1 MAQPINEFLGIG
13 TALLGGCCGTSPDHI
28 ARMKQQLK
36 QSGPRSDRILTDR
49 SATRLSS
56 RGAALFVGGS
66 SPLRAIGERLNPTGR
81 KSLAQS
87 VREGLFDPYRDEAAR
102 QVQAGAQL
110 LDVNVGVPGIDEGK
124 AMEDAVIAVAQ
135 AVSVPLVL
143 DSPRPEVIEAGLKA
157 ADGKVLINSVTG
169 ESESL
174 EKVLP
179 LARKYGAAVL
189 GLTLD
194 EQGIPDTAEQRLEIA
209 RRILTAARELGLPDQ
224 DVLIDCLTLSAG
236 AEQERVDE
244 TLRTV
249 TFVKEQLGLN
259 TLLGVSNISYGL
271 PSRVFLNAAFLSMA
285 ARAGLS
291 AAIINPFDETSMG
304 LLAASRVILNQDHQA
319 SGYIALYGGAASPEK
334 GVDEGDEDREV
345 ALGRAV
351 VSGLP
356 EKAQELA
363 ASLLD
368 KGMAPMEIGEKV
380 LIPAMGEVGEKF
392 ARNEYFLPQVLMSAK
407 AMQAAFEPLR
417 EAMKGQ
423 DIPSAGKIL
432 MATVEGDIHD
442 IGKNIVITLLENHGF
457 EVLDLG
463 KNIPAEELVREV
475 SRPGIDAVGLSA
487 LMTTTMVH
495 MENAI
500 RTLKDAGIKVPV
512 VVGGAAVTP
521 EYASEIGADGYAEDA
536 TQAIKVF
543 QELIQGGG

>member
-1 MAQPINEFLGIG
+1 MS
-13 TALLGGCCGTSPDHI
+13 T
-28 ARMKQQLK
+28 
-36 QSGPRSDRILTDR
+36 
-49 SATRLSS
+49 
-56 RGAALFVGGS
+56 
-66 SPLRAIGERLNPTGR
+66 
-81 KSLAQS
+81 
-87 VREGLFDPYRDEAAR
+87 
-102 QVQAGAQL
+102 
-110 LDVNVGVPGIDEGK
+110 
-124 AMEDAVIAVAQ
+124 
-135 AVSVPLVL
+135 
-143 DSPRPEVIEAGLKA
+143 PRPEVVEAGLKA
-157 ADGKVLINSVTG
+157 ADGKALINSVTG
-169 ESESL
+169 EIESL

-179 LARKYGAAVL
+179 LAKKYGAAVL

-194 EQGIPDTAEQRLEIA
+194 EKGIPDTAQERLAIA
-209 RRILTAARELGLPDQ
+209 QRILTAAREIGIPDQ

-244 TLRTV
+244 TLKTV
-249 TFVKEQLGLN
+249 SLVKEQLGLN

-304 LLAASRVILNQDHQA
+304 ILAAARVILNQDHQA
-319 SGYIALYGGAASPEK
+319 AAYISLHRGRSGADEPAGSMEEEKDDENIEAS
-334 GVDEGDEDREV
+334 
-345 ALGRAV
+345 LGRAV
-351 VSGLP
+351 VSGHP
-356 EKAQELA
+356 EKARELA
-363 ASLLD
+363 VALLD
-368 KGMAPMEIGEKV
+368 QGLAPMEIGEKV

-407 AMQAAFEPLR
+407 AMQSAFEPIR

-463 KNIPAEELVREV
+463 KNIPADELVKQA
-475 SRPGIDAVGLSA
+475 SQPGIDAVGLSA

-500 RTLKDAGIKVPV
+500 RTMKDNGLKVPI

-521 EYASEIGADGYAEDA
+521 EYAVEIGADGYAEDA

-543 QELIQGGG
+543 LELLKGKR

>member
-1 MAQPINEFLGIG
+1 
-13 TALLGGCCGTSPDHI
+13 
-28 ARMKQQLK
+28 
-36 QSGPRSDRILTDR
+36 
-49 SATRLSS
+49 
-56 RGAALFVGGS
+56 
-66 SPLRAIGERLNPTGR
+66 
-81 KSLAQS
+81 
-87 VREGLFDPYRDEAAR
+87 
-102 QVQAGAQL
+102 
-110 LDVNVGVPGIDEGK
+110 
-124 AMEDAVIAVAQ
+124 
-135 AVSVPLVL
+135 
-143 DSPRPEVIEAGLKA
+143 
-157 ADGKVLINSVTG
+157 
-169 ESESL
+169 
-174 EKVLP
+174 
-179 LARKYGAAVL
+179 
-189 GLTLD
+189 
-194 EQGIPDTAEQRLEIA
+194 
-209 RRILTAARELGLPDQ
+209 
-224 DVLIDCLTLSAG
+224 
-236 AEQERVDE
+236 
-244 TLRTV
+244 
-249 TFVKEQLGLN
+249 
-259 TLLGVSNISYGL
+259 
-271 PSRVFLNAAFLSMA
+271 
-285 ARAGLS
+285 
-291 AAIINPFDETSMG
+291 MG